1 MFSNPGWSEFRAQLQ
16 RFIVA
21 VFIAATFAAAAAAD
35 PAPTVVPDILQKVN
49 DLRAQNGLP
58 PLQIN
63 DKLQQSAQAY
73 AELLAQASPDTT
85 GPAANVL
92 DPQCGGF
99 PHIDR

>member
-1 MFSNPGWSEFRAQLQ
+1 MFRSAWRALLAQLLN
-16 RFIVA
+16 FGIPLLVA
-21 VFIAATFAAAAAAD
+21 VALTAGAMAD

-58 PLQIN
+58 PLQMN
-63 DKLQQSAQAY
+63 AKLQQSAQAY

-85 GPAANVL
+85 GPAANVA

-99 PHIDR
+99 PHIH